1 MESRILKTASDP
13 GWAQQAVNDLD
24 RTLCDH
30 AHCEKKASV
39 SAIALINDYPDD
51 TVLVRAMSKLAE
63 EEMRHFR
70 EVYAVLLDR
79 GVRLGRDPGD
89 PYARALFK
97 LLRSHPRERKL
108 DRLLVAALIEE
119 RSCERFGLLRA
130 ELEVRGE
137 DQLANQFRRLQISE
151 AGHATLFVRLASDE
165 FGDEG
170 CQRRLD
176 ELATLEAEIVA
187 GLPIEPRIH

>member
-1 MESRILKTASDP
+1 MTIKSVGILGSGIMGSGIAEVAAKTGHTVILRSRKQESADAMVAAL
-13 GWAQQAVNDLD
+13 
-24 RTLCDH
+24 
-30 AHCEKKASV
+30 EKSLTKQV
-39 SAIALINDYPDD
+39 E
-51 TVLVRAMSKLAE
+51 RGKLAE

>member
-1 MESRILKTASDP
+1 MDSRILKSVTHPAWAS
-13 GWAQQAVNDLD
+13 QAVDALD
-24 RTLCDH
+24 ATLCDH

-51 TVLVRAMSKLAE
+51 TGLVRAMSKLAE

-70 EVYAVLLDR
+70 EVYDLLLER

-89 PYARALFK
+89 PYAKALFK
-97 LLRSHPRERKL
+97 LLRSHPKERKL

-119 RSCERFGLLRA
+119 RSCERFALLRA
-130 ELEVRGE
+130 ELESRGE
-137 DQLANQFRRLQISE
+137 ERLATQFRRLQISE
-151 AGHATLFVRLASDE
+151 AGHATLFVRLASEE
-165 FGDEG
+165 FGSD
-170 CQRRLD
+170 QSTARL
-176 ELATLEAEIVA
+176 EQLADLEAEIVS